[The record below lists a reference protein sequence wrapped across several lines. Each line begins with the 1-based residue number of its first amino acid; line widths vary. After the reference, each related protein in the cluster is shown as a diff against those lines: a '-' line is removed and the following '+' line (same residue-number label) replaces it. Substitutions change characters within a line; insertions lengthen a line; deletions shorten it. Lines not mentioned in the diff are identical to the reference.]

1 MAVRFFKIAAI
12 YLVVGMIFGIW
23 MGITQKFQF
32 APVHAHIN
40 LLGWASLGIMGT
52 IYYLFPNA
60 ANTRLA
66 GWHFWLYNIGAVGF
80 VIALT
85 SLLAGNEQMRPV
97 LIVSSNVVILGV
109 VLFAINVFANVRE
122 APRTS

>member
-1 MAVRFFKIAAI
+1 MAIRFFKVAVI
-12 YLVVGMIFGIW
+12 YLVVGVSFGIW

-40 LLGWASLGIMGT
+40 LLGWGSLGIMGA

-60 ANTRLA
+60 AKTRLA
-66 GWHFWLYNIGAVGF
+66 SWHFWLYNIGTAAF
-80 VIALT
+80 VI
-85 SLLAGNEQMRPV
+85 SLASLIGGSEPMRMA
-97 LIVSSNVVILGV
+97 LIVSSNVVIFSV
-109 VLFAINVFANVRE
+109 VLFAINVFANVHE